1 MEITEADFLTIGVM
15 CEDGNEPDEFEGYKR
30 ARVRLRWDPSSDEEV
45 YVNVDRVLFPM
56 SPCGWGRL
64 VGFGI
69 FAGNARIASAPLRV
83 PALVP
88 TAGYYVAFEART
100 VRLPRADLVN
110 RYGDRRRTFVSYGN
124 DHRLPFEGVGLRPR
138 DLDCTTYDL
147 EWPRRPRREDSGELF
162 GIDKAQEFA
171 REYQGEWKTRGYD
184 QAAREYWDRGPRL
197 AYEELRRA
205 IITGDFSQ
213 FDALNRD
220 VANGMAM
227 ARALEALDRG
237 EGKPL
242 DAAERWIA
250 GTLSDK
256 LHAAAME
263 YAMEE
268 ALKRRRVAEGRQHI
282 GPIPLPK
289 PVSKPEERK
298 IVVPVPRFWG
308 QLDQALNAPKKAAP
322 PKEMPTVEPTPAGA
336 EELID
341 WARAHEDKVAWAE
354 KLSIPRV
361 TRMLKEMSNYG
372 KRWAESDLVAL
383 AG

>member
-1 MEITEADFLTIGVM
+1 
-15 CEDGNEPDEFEGYKR
+15 
-30 ARVRLRWDPSSDEEV
+30 V

-171 REYQGEWKTRGYD
+171 REYQGEWKPRGYD

-213 FDALNRD
+213 FDALSRD

-227 ARALEALDRG
+227 ARALEALRTA
-237 EGKPL
+237 K
-242 DAAERWIA
+242 DAAVDREAYFRKRA
-250 GTLSDK
+250 LFLDELRKKTGTEIKITASQKEIIDA
-256 LHAAAME
+256 LH
-263 YAMEE
+263 
-268 ALKRRRVAEGRQHI
+268 RRQGAIEPQ
-282 GPIPLPK
+282 K
-289 PVSKPEERK
+289 PAQKPEERK

-322 PKEMPTVEPTPAGA
+322 PKEMPTVDPTPAGA

-341 WARAHEDKVAWAE
+341 WARAHEDKAAWAE

-361 TRMLKEMSNYG
+361 TRMLKEMSGYG
-372 KRWAESDLVAL
+372 KVWRESDLVAL
-383 AG
+383 AAS